1 MYDRAGDQEVAVACL
16 YFDFAVKKNQ
26 SPASILGAV
35 LKQIVSGLEKVRK
48 GIAQAYENQKRV
60 IGGRGLQ
67 LDDIVKVLQ
76 ATAIERSTFI
86 CIDALDE

>member
-1 MYDRAGDQEVAVACL
+1 M
-16 YFDFAVKKNQ
+16 
-26 SPASILGAV
+26 LGAV

-48 GIAQAYENQKRV
+48 GIAQAYENQKKV

-76 ATAIERSTFI
+76 ATASERPTFI